1 MRDALSWRGMRL
13 LRILI
18 ALLFVALGAAIGG
31 LNPQRI
37 ALDLGFA
44 TVDSSLGVL
53 VLSAL
58 LAGAV
63 AGGLILSLG
72 VIVPLRRKLERLRR
86 QAAAPSS
93 PQDSGA

>member
-1 MRDALSWRGMRL
+1 MRL

-31 LNPQRI
+31 LNPQRVT
-37 ALDLGFA
+37 LDLGFA
-44 TVDSSLGVL
+44 GIEAGLGVL

-63 AGGLILSLG
+63 AGGLILSFG
-72 VIVPLRRKLERLRR
+72 VVVPLRRALGRA
-86 QAAAPSS
+86 QAAAPPS
-93 PQDSGA
+93 PYDSGA

>member
-31 LNPQRI
+31 L
-37 ALDLGFA
+37 
-44 TVDSSLGVL
+44 VL
-53 VLSAL
+53 AAL

-72 VIVPLRRKLERLRR
+72 VIVPLRRKLERLRM

-93 PQDSGA
+93 PQDTGA

>member
-1 MRDALSWRGMRL
+1 MRL
-13 LRILI
+13 IRFLI
-18 ALLFVALGAAIGG
+18 ALLCLAAGIVVGA

-72 VIVPLRRKLERLRR
+72 VIVPLRRKLERLRM

-93 PQDSGA
+93 PQDTGA